1 MIGVQGLERSE
12 LLVSSKDASIYLHV
26 HEEQTFRY
34 FEPSKSAKNSRPL
47 QDFCCLKASVLNI
60 FVLPFP
66 KILQTLFVLRPSCY
80 FFQFK
85 VNFSDCLTY

>member
-26 HEEQTFRY
+26 HEEQKFRY

-47 QDFCCLKASVLNI
+47 QDFCCLKASFLNI

-66 KILQTLFVLRPSCY
+66 KFCKHCLYVDLAAICFSLR
-80 FFQFK
+80 
-85 VNFSDCLTY
+85 